1 MKRPFLFAAPES
13 SPAARLFRMA
23 LLGTVIAATQG
34 CAWLV
39 RPPLEDAAARQ
50 RVAHWVAHNADLGP
64 LKGFMRI
71 QIEAGGETARGRA
84 AWAAA
89 PPDRLRLE
97 WLNPLGQP
105 LLSLAGDG
113 RTITLYSFA
122 DRKFHRFAQSPKAL
136 ERMIQVPAGIED
148 LLDILAGRPPVPAG
162 AIARAAPAQACGVV
176 LESRWHVRLA
186 ELQAEACGR
195 IQSMSLYDAG
205 GEIQYRVF
213 WLEWQTIQGYD
224 LPRKVRVTSGAGD
237 GLTMM
242 VERIWI
248 DAAMPEETFVITPPE

>member
-1 MKRPFLFAAPES
+1 MKRPFPFAAPES
-13 SPAARLFRMA
+13 APAARLFRIA
-23 LLGTVIAATQG
+23 LLGAVIAAAQG

-50 RVAHWVAHNADLGP
+50 QVAQWAAHNADLGP
-64 LKGFMRI
+64 LKGLMRI
-71 QIEAGGETARGRA
+71 QIEAGGQSVRGRA
-84 AWAAA
+84 AWAAV

-97 WLNPLGQP
+97 MLNPLGQP
-105 LLSLAGDG
+105 WVSLAGDG

-122 DRKFHRFAQSPKAL
+122 DREFHRFAQSRKAL
-136 ERMIQVPAGIED
+136 ERLIQVPAGIED

-162 AIARAAPAQACGVV
+162 AIARAAPAEACGVV

-186 ELQAEACGR
+186 ELRAEACGR
-195 IQSMSLYDAG
+195 IASMALYDAR

-213 WLEWQTIQGYD
+213 WLEWQTIEGHD

-237 GLTMM
+237 GLTLM
-242 VERIWI
+242 VERVWI